1 MPYVFCE
8 RMKRAFYKSR
18 KFVFF
23 CDIPLVICR
32 RSSLKK
38 IAIFGSTGSIGTQTT
53 QVVDSFSNCLDIRI
67 LSAHSN
73 TDLLLEQ
80 IRRYRPSYVF
90 ITDKKSFSL
99 LSKEE
104 FEHPIRFFF
113 GWNALSDVLKEA
125 DIDVAIGAI
134 SGFAGILPTLI
145 CIEHGLRIG
154 LANKETLV
162 AGGDLVAEALRRHPE
177 AKIIPVDSEHSA
189 IFQCLEEGQEVD
201 KIILTASGGPFH
213 SFTREQLKKVG
224 LKEALKH
231 PNWSMGQKITIDS
244 ATLMNKGL
252 EVIEAQRL
260 FGVDYDDIEV
270 VIHPQSIVHSMVQ
283 YKDGSILAQLG
294 RADMRLP
301 IQYSIFYPDR
311 QPNFFERFDWSKGIE
326 MNFKKPDIEL
336 FPALSLAYDVGRK
349 GRSVPCVMNAANEVA
364 VHSFLKEEISF
375 LQIVEIVE
383 EVTGQFVPTRI
394 TSLDQLIALDE
405 EVRAFA
411 SAYIRTHCR

>member
-1 MPYVFCE
+1 M
-8 RMKRAFYKSR
+8 
-18 KFVFF
+18 
-23 CDIPLVICR
+23 
-32 RSSLKK
+32 KK

-53 QVVDSFSNCLDIRI
+53 QVVDAFPEHLDIRI

-73 TDLLLEQ
+73 RELLLEQ
-80 IRRYRPSYVF
+80 IHRYSPSYVF
-90 ITDKKSFSL
+90 ITDKKTFDL

-104 FEHPIRFFF
+104 FEYPVRFFF
-113 GWNALSDVLKEA
+113 GWEALADVLKEA

-145 CIEHGLRIG
+145 CIEHDLKIG

-162 AGGDLVAEALRRHPE
+162 AGGDLVAEALRRHP
-177 AKIIPVDSEHSA
+177 KSQIIPVDSEHSA

-213 SFTREQLKKVG
+213 SFTREQLKKVS
-224 LKEALKH
+224 LKDALKH

-294 RADMRLP
+294 RADMKLP
-301 IQYSIFYPDR
+301 IQYSLFYPER
-311 QPNFFERFDWSKGIE
+311 RANLFERFDWSKGVE
-326 MNFKKPDIEL
+326 MSFKKPDTEL
-336 FPALSLAYDVGRK
+336 FPALTLAYRAGRE

-364 VHSFLKEEISF
+364 VHSFLREEISF
-375 LQIVEIVE
+375 LQIVEIVK
-383 EVTGQFVPTRI
+383 EVTEQFVPIQI
-394 TSLDQLIALDE
+394 TSLEQLIALDK
-405 EVRAFA
+405 EVREFTTR
-411 SAYIRTHCR
+411 YIRTRCR